1 MRLGYYK
8 NAPKEDEVLLK
19 EITRIFNSAKVALV
33 DGKYELQLEP
43 VRWDILSDEAKEY
56 YKGKADQILTKAREV
71 VEGVKKPYYHTT
83 HKNLTYPCKACAFD
97 EATKAALKALGG
109 VNDGKD

>member
-1 MRLGYYK
+1 MS
-8 NAPKEDEVLLK
+8 KEDEVLLTG
-19 EITRIFNSAKVALV
+19 IARAPVVTMNLSLTSHQRYLMKVQRDADHV
-33 DGKYELQLEP
+33 
-43 VRWDILSDEAKEY
+43 Y
-56 YKGKADQILTKAREV
+56 YLTKAREV